1 MDINKNEDNDRR
13 IYSRLA
19 IELNFKYNILGS
31 NNELSS
37 ITHDGIT
44 KDISAG
50 GMRFETEDQI
60 SIDTQ
65 LKILLRVPGVET
77 GEFDI
82 LGKVVRIDK
91 LIDTAVY
98 SIGVIFEKITDEQ
111 RNQMVEHLERMNIIK
126 LLEEINK
133 ENISDLHLTVNSP
146 PMIRSSGIIKPHGTG
161 SLTAEQIKQ
170 MVYSILTEKQKEDF
184 ENNKDLDF
192 AFSPSPDLRYR
203 VNIYKQR
210 GATEIVLRNIMP
222 GTKGIEELGLPEL
235 VVELV
240 QLKNGIVV
248 IGGTTGS
255 GKSTTI
261 ATMIDIINKTRGGVI
276 LSLERPIEH
285 LHSNIKAI
293 VKQREVGVD
302 VPTFASGLRAALR
315 QDADVII
322 VGEILDA
329 DSMEAA
335 LEAAETGHLV
345 ITSLHATDTVQVFD
359 RIVSLFPIEARN
371 YFYTRLSHSLK
382 AVIIQVL
389 LPDVS
394 GTGRVLATEVC
405 TVNNAVKRMINAG
418 DFTQLGSVIQTGSQY
433 KMHTMQDSLNMLF
446 EKGLISAEIFE
457 AFSAKTISK

>member
-1 MDINKNEDNDRR
+1 MDINKNDEKGLRN
-13 IYSRLA
+13 YPRLA
-19 IELNFKYNILGS
+19 IELKFRYNMIGK
-31 NNELSS
+31 NNELSN
-37 ITHDGIT
+37 ITHDGFT

-50 GMRFETEDQI
+50 GMRFETEEQM

-65 LKILLRVPGVET
+65 LKILLKVPEA
-77 GEFDI
+77 GEFEI
-82 LGKVVRIDK
+82 IGKVIRIDK
-91 LIDTAVY
+91 LIDISVY
-98 SIGVIFEKITDEQ
+98 SIGVIFEKISDEQ
-111 RNQMVEHLERMNIIK
+111 RNQIVEHLERMNILK

-133 ENISDLHLTVNSP
+133 EEISDLHLTVNSP
-146 PMIRSSGIIKPHGTG
+146 PMIRSYGVIKPFGKNP
-161 SLTAEQIKQ
+161 LTAEQIKQ
-170 MVYSILTEKQKEDF
+170 MVYSILTDKQKEDF

-210 GATEIVLRNIMP
+210 GATEIVLRNIMS
-222 GTKGIEELGLPEL
+222 GTKGVEELGLPEL
-235 VVELV
+235 VKELCL
-240 QLKNGIVV
+240 LKNGIII

-261 ATMIDIINKTRGGVI
+261 STMIDVINKTKGGVI
-276 LSLERPIEH
+276 LSLEKPIEH
-285 LHSNIKAI
+285 LHKNIKAI

-302 VPTFASGLRAALR
+302 VPSFASGLRAALR

-345 ITSLHATDTVQVFD
+345 ITSIHATDTVQVFD
-359 RIVSLFPIEARN
+359 RIVSLFPLESRN

-382 AVIIQVL
+382 AVIIQAL
-389 LPDVS
+389 LPDTS
-394 GTGRVLATEVC
+394 GKSRVLVTEVC
-405 TVNNAVKRMINAG
+405 TVNTAVKRMINAG
-418 DFTQLGSVIQTGSQY
+418 EFTQLNSVIQTGSQY

-446 EKGLISAEIFE
+446 EKGLISAETFE
-457 AFSAKTISK
+457 AYSVKTISR

>member
-1 MDINKNEDNDRR
+1 MDINKDEVNDRR
-13 IYSRLA
+13 TYSRLA
-19 IELNFKYNILGS
+19 IELNFKYNILGRD
-31 NNELSS
+31 NELSS

-50 GMRFETEDQI
+50 GMRFETEEQI

-77 GEFDI
+77 GEFGI

-98 SIGVIFEKITDEQ
+98 RIGVVFEKITDEQ
-111 RNQMVEHLERMNIIK
+111 RNQMIEHLERMNIIK
-126 LLEEINK
+126 LLLEINK
-133 ENISDLHLTVNSP
+133 EEISDLHLTVNSP
-146 PMIRSSGIIKPHGTG
+146 PMIRSSGVIKPHGKDP
-161 SLTAEQIKQ
+161 LTAEQIKQ
-170 MVYSILTEKQKEDF
+170 MVYSILTDKQKEDF
-184 ENNKDLDF
+184 ESSKDLDF
-192 AFSPSPDLRYR
+192 AFSPIPDLRYR

-235 VVELV
+235 VNELC
-240 QLKNGIVV
+240 QLKNGIII

-261 ATMIDIINKTRGGVI
+261 ATMIDIINKTKGGVI

-285 LHSNIKAI
+285 LHKNIKAI

-335 LEAAETGHLV
+335 LEASETGHLV
-345 ITSLHATDTVQVFD
+345 VTSLHATDTVQVFD
-359 RIVSLFPIEARN
+359 RILSLFPIEARN
-371 YFYTRLSHSLK
+371 YFYTRLSHSLR

-405 TVNNAVKRMINAG
+405 TVNNAVRRMINAG

-446 EKGLISAEIFE
+446 EKGLISAETFE